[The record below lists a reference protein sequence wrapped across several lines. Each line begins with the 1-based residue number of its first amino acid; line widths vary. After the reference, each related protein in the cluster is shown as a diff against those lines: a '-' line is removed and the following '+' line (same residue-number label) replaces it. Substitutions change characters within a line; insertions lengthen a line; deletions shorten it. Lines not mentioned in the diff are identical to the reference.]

1 MNKLIRRYICQEC
14 GTQYPRWSGRCDSCN
29 SWNTITEEIQR
40 TSRTNFATTNL
51 TTRANS
57 LVPEILSAPLETSQ
71 RTATTMQELDRVL
84 GGGLVNGSVVLLG
97 GDPGIGKSTL
107 LLQVASKLSAR
118 LKCFYITGEEA
129 LDQIRL
135 RGQRL
140 RVGSSEV
147 FLLAATNVFDIIETL
162 KNQKTPTLLV
172 IDSIQTI
179 YNDALEA
186 APGTVSQVRS
196 SAHELIRFAKVS
208 NTILILVG
216 HVTKEGGLAGP
227 KILEHMIDTFIMLDN
242 SSDGRYRILRGHK
255 NRFGAVIEIGVF
267 AMTDH
272 GMREVPNPSAIFLQ
286 RGDFDASGS
295 VTTVTWEGTRSLL
308 VEIQALADDS
318 PSNQPRRIAVGLDHQ
333 RLSMQLA
340 IMHRHCAISLSNQD
354 VFINVVGGVRIQET
368 GSDLALVLAVLSSLN
383 NRPLPRDLV
392 TFGEVG
398 LTGELRPV
406 VNGQERLREASKH
419 GFKKAI
425 VPFANQPKD
434 PVPGLS
440 VYAVKHLSAAL
451 EALEAI

>member
-14 GTQYPRWSGRCDSCN
+14 GTQYPRWTGRCDSCN

-71 RTATTMQELDRVL
+71 RTATSMQELDRVL

-147 FLLAATNVFDIIETL
+147 FLLAATNVSDIIETL
-162 KNQKTPTLLV
+162 KDQKTPTLLV

-196 SAHELIRFAKVS
+196 SAHELIRFAKES
-208 NTILILVG
+208 NTILILVCLLY
-216 HVTKEGGLAGP
+216 T
-227 KILEHMIDTFIMLDN
+227 
-242 SSDGRYRILRGHK
+242 SD
-255 NRFGAVIEIGVF
+255 A
-267 AMTDH
+267 
-272 GMREVPNPSAIFLQ
+272 
-286 RGDFDASGS
+286 
-295 VTTVTWEGTRSLL
+295 
-308 VEIQALADDS
+308 AD
-318 PSNQPRRIAVGLDHQ
+318 
-333 RLSMQLA
+333 
-340 IMHRHCAISLSNQD
+340 
-354 VFINVVGGVRIQET
+354 E
-368 GSDLALVLAVLSSLN
+368 
-383 NRPLPRDLV
+383 
-392 TFGEVG
+392 
-398 LTGELRPV
+398 
-406 VNGQERLREASKH
+406 
-419 GFKKAI
+419 
-425 VPFANQPKD
+425 
-434 PVPGLS
+434 
-440 VYAVKHLSAAL
+440 
-451 EALEAI
+451 